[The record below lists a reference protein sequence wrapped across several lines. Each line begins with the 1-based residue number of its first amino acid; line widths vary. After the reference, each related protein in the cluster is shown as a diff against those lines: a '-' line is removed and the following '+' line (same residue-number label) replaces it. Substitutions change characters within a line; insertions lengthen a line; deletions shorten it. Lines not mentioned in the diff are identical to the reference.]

1 MNKKCKILKF
11 CSRKGYSVRNKRDS
25 LAYEIYDRL
34 QKAKRENIPLH
45 YRSILRQ
52 IWTIYM
58 SVALSCSAENFN
70 DYFETKFAVLPT
82 S

>member
-1 MNKKCKILKF
+1 MNKRYKISKF
-11 CSRKGYSVRNKRDS
+11 CSRKGYGVRNKWDS
-25 LAYEIYDRL
+25 LAYEVYDRL
-34 QKAKRENIPLH
+34 QEAKRENIPHH
-45 YRSILRQ
+45 YRSKLRQ

-58 SVALSCSAENFN
+58 SAALSCSSENFN